1 MGEVYSPEREIESKT
16 GDIAAAGQHQSAH
29 MRIKGLAMLQ
39 GEELFHTVPYTAML
53 DPAGMYKLYTH
64 FNNNAGEREKKKLRK
79 TYLFSM
85 LILINL
91 LAF

>member
-53 DPAGMYKLYTH
+53 DPV
-64 FNNNAGEREKKKLRK
+64 
-79 TYLFSM
+79 SS
-85 LILINL
+85 
-91 LAF
+91 